1 MKLFLPLILIF
12 SGAVCSAQTKA
23 IGEAPLI
30 LEKFSFATPI
40 SVLYPAKNKSLEYT
54 DYYEIR
60 SKDSLLGANYIV
72 KETIYENEF
81 DSQLKKPA
89 ATEYRQQNSSSD
101 DRLAVFGKQF
111 FNRINIVTTLA
122 GRIKLV
128 GVAIDISQTES
139 EDFIKYLT
147 TNYGRPKKLK
157 GEFIKAFEI
166 YEWRAK
172 DRTFRY
178 APVYADEKNVL
189 KLKVDQT
196 GKTVTA
202 AKKEP
207 HLEGYFYII
216 KNEYIKGIAQT
227 RTGDFAY
234 LNEER
239 D

>member
-1 MKLFLPLILIF
+1 MKLLLPLVLMF
-12 SGAVCSAQTKA
+12 SSVACSAQIKA

-30 LEKFSFATPI
+30 LEKFSFSTPI
-40 SVLYPAKNKSLEYT
+40 TVLYPAKNKSREYT

-60 SKDSLLGANYIV
+60 SEGSLLGANYAAR
-72 KETIYENEF
+72 ETIYENEF
-81 DSQLKKPA
+81 DPQLKKPV
-89 ATEYRQQNSSSD
+89 ATEYRQQSSSSG

-128 GVAIDISQTES
+128 SAAIDISQAGS

-147 TNYGRPKKLK
+147 ADYGRPKKLK
-157 GEFIKAFEI
+157 GEFVKPFEI

-178 APVYADEKNVL
+178 APIYADEQNVL
-189 KLKVDQT
+189 KFKVDQT
-196 GKTVTA
+196 GKTVTP

-216 KNEYIKGIAQT
+216 KSEYIKDLAQT

-234 LNEER
+234 LNE